1 VEVVAIKLE
10 QPVWARGV
18 LGFDAVLPAKTHA
31 APRIHFV
38 CGSGEIDDVTGGKV
52 VSQPT
57 NDLGRMSRAVPMFLA
72 EELYL
77 RTNARTAFLLPWMKQ
92 GGFILSGKP
101 WTRAFFPPDHAPPDL
116 IVYLHVDARL
126 SPWLL
131 KVTIEYAQRVAS
143 PVVFEQ
149 AFTLDT
155 AGRDVHTL
163 LYDLIPRLTT
173 LLVLRREESNSALGT
188 PPPELLP
195 GYLAAIEQALA
206 IGLAA
211 RQTGGES
218 FLHQERAIFD
228 HLFDVALQSD
238 QLLRPRMLLVNALE
252 NQTRRRPDI
261 AREYLEKLALLQS
274 RHVLTKSVGNELVA
288 KGVAKVNEKAKAG

>member
-1 VEVVAIKLE
+1 MKLE

-18 LGFDAVLPAKTHA
+18 LGFDAVLPAKTLA
-31 APRIHFV
+31 APRIHFI
-38 CGSGEIDDVTGGKV
+38 CGSGEANEEVSGKV

-57 NDLGRMSRAVPMFLA
+57 NDLGRIARALPMFMA
-72 EELYL
+72 EEIYL

-92 GGFILSGKP
+92 GGFILSAKP
-101 WTRAFFPPDHAPPDL
+101 WTRAFLPPDHTPPDL
-116 IVYLHVDARL
+116 IVYLHVDARV

-131 KVTIEYAQRVAS
+131 RVTIENAQRVAT
-143 PVVFEQ
+143 PVMFEQ
-149 AFTLDT
+149 AFTLQTSGQD
-155 AGRDVHTL
+155 ALSL
-163 LYDLIPRLTT
+163 LYDLIPRLTV
-173 LLVLRREESNSALGT
+173 LLALRREESNSGLAT
-188 PPPELLP
+188 PPPEMLP

-211 RQTGGES
+211 RQAGGEF

-261 AREYLEKLALLQS
+261 AREYLEKLALLQQ
-274 RHVLTKSVGNELVA
+274 RHASAEGVGNELVA
-288 KGVAKVNEKAKAG
+288 RGVSTVSEKAKTG